1 MQATSAKLAKIAAK
15 IEALVAF
22 LTQRC
27 LLDEPSARAI
37 ATRNARK
44 RILNELAY
52 GHSFLAYSSDDD
64 VPEAVKA
71 YLQLEDLFEGEQLE
85 LITSKLAAFFLGV
98 RAATAAGK
106 AKAAVT
112 TVRKLVD
119 VYTGKFGV
127 WQALLRGL
135 LDSAICLHSVTINGL
150 RDARSKPDGVMGLF
164 PSGMREYLL
173 RKIPELPKMF
183 EHLLAEQDK
192 LRRALHMLCPAH
204 GFTPSQ
210 ARNIYAK
217 LLQDSVT
224 FERLGDVMGIIP
236 TASDDPAYIAD
247 WGVMRVFRGAE
258 KRETL
263 KKQFENI
270 QALLEDLARN
280 GPELG
285 ANFELGVEPAEL
297 EPVAAHIT
305 APSRKRVLVPEVLE
319 APEELICDDI
329 ADLDRKCC
337 STDSTHDTTVSAEQA
352 SAEDETGFTTPS
364 PTKISNLSKLELFR
378 LQCAPLKMP
387 RQRQD

>member
-1 MQATSAKLAKIAAK
+1 MSASQEERKTANSSEESEQITDSDGLPELVTDSDTDLENNKLPELGTGNEDNKPK
-15 IEALVAF
+15 P
-22 LTQRC
+22 
-27 LLDEPSARAI
+27 PSRRDRPPPRPHHKPRELKSRARPPARA
-37 ATRNARK
+37 N
-44 RILNELAY
+44 
-52 GHSFLAYSSDDD
+52 
-64 VPEAVKA
+64 
-71 YLQLEDLFEGEQLE
+71 
-85 LITSKLAAFFLGV
+85 
-98 RAATAAGK
+98 
-106 AKAAVT
+106 
-112 TVRKLVD
+112 
-119 VYTGKFGV
+119 
-127 WQALLRGL
+127 
-135 LDSAICLHSVTINGL
+135 
-150 RDARSKPDGVMGLF
+150 
-164 PSGMREYLL
+164 RE
-173 RKIPELPKMF
+173 
-183 EHLLAEQDK
+183 H
-192 LRRALHMLCPAH
+192 
-204 GFTPSQ
+204 
-210 ARNIYAK
+210 
-217 LLQDSVT
+217 
-224 FERLGDVMGIIP
+224 VMGIIP

-247 WGVMRVFRGAE
+247 WGVMRVFSGAE

-285 ANFELGVEPAEL
+285 ADFELGVEPADF

>member
-1 MQATSAKLAKIAAK
+1 MQASAAKLAKNAAR

-22 LTQRC
+22 LTERC
-27 LLDEPSARAI
+27 GLDEPSARAI
-37 ATRNARK
+37 ATKNARK
-44 RILNELAY
+44 WVLNELAY
-52 GHSFLAYSSDDD
+52 GHSFLVDASDDD
-64 VPEAVKA
+64 VPAAVKTF
-71 YLQLEDLFEGEQLE
+71 LQLEDLFEGEQLE

-135 LDSAICLHSVTINGL
+135 LDYALCLHSVTINGL
-150 RDARSKPDGVMGLF
+150 RDARSKPGGVMSLF
-164 PSGMREYLL
+164 PPGMREYLL
-173 RKIPELPKMF
+173 GKIPELPKMF

-210 ARNIYAK
+210 ARIIYAN

-247 WGVMRVFRGAE
+247 WGVMRVFRGSA
-258 KRETL
+258 KRKTL
-263 KKQFENI
+263 KKQFKNI

-285 ANFELGVEPAEL
+285 ADFDLGVEPAEL
-297 EPVAAHIT
+297 EPVAAQIT
-305 APSRKRVLVPEVLE
+305 APSRKRVLV
-319 APEELICDDI
+319 A
-329 ADLDRKCC
+329 
-337 STDSTHDTTVSAEQA
+337 TVSGYNEEA
-352 SAEDETGFTTPS
+352 SGYTTPP
-364 PTKISNLSKLELFR
+364 PTKMSKLKRFR
-378 LQCAPLKMP
+378 LQLAPIKM

>member
-1 MQATSAKLAKIAAK
+1 MQASAAKLAKIAAN

-37 ATRNARK
+37 ATKNARK
-44 RILNELAY
+44 WILNELAY
-52 GHSFLAYSSDDD
+52 GHSFLVDASDDD
-64 VPEAVKA
+64 VPDTAKTF
-71 YLQLEDLFEGEQLE
+71 LQLEDPFEGEQLA

-106 AKAAVT
+106 NNAAVT
-112 TVRKLVD
+112 IVRRLVD
-119 VYTGKFGV
+119 VYTSKFGV

-135 LDSAICLHSVTINGL
+135 LDYAICLHSVTINAL
-150 RDARSKPDGVMGLF
+150 RDARSKPDGAMSLF

-173 RKIPELPKMF
+173 GKIPELPKMF

-204 GFTPSQ
+204 GFNPSQ
-210 ARNIYAK
+210 ARIIYGK

-224 FERLGDVMGIIP
+224 FERLSDVMYIIP

-247 WGVMRVFRGAE
+247 CGVMLVFRGAE
-258 KRETL
+258 KRATL

-285 ANFELGVEPAEL
+285 ADFDLGVEPAEV
-297 EPVAAHIT
+297 EPAAQIT
-305 APSRKRVLVPEVLE
+305 APSRKRVLV
-319 APEELICDDI
+319 A
-329 ADLDRKCC
+329 
-337 STDSTHDTTVSAEQA
+337 TVSGDNEEA
-352 SAEDETGFTTPS
+352 SGYTTPS
-364 PTKISNLSKLELFR
+364 PTKISKLSKLELFR
-378 LQCAPLKMP
+378 LQLAPIKL

>member
-1 MQATSAKLAKIAAK
+1 
-15 IEALVAF
+15 
-22 LTQRC
+22 
-27 LLDEPSARAI
+27 
-37 ATRNARK
+37 
-44 RILNELAY
+44 
-52 GHSFLAYSSDDD
+52 
-64 VPEAVKA
+64 
-71 YLQLEDLFEGEQLE
+71 
-85 LITSKLAAFFLGV
+85 
-98 RAATAAGK
+98 
-106 AKAAVT
+106 
-112 TVRKLVD
+112 
-119 VYTGKFGV
+119 
-127 WQALLRGL
+127 
-135 LDSAICLHSVTINGL
+135 
-150 RDARSKPDGVMGLF
+150 MGIF

-210 ARNIYAK
+210 ARIIYAK

>member
-1 MQATSAKLAKIAAK
+1 
-15 IEALVAF
+15 
-22 LTQRC
+22 
-27 LLDEPSARAI
+27 
-37 ATRNARK
+37 
-44 RILNELAY
+44 
-52 GHSFLAYSSDDD
+52 
-64 VPEAVKA
+64 
-71 YLQLEDLFEGEQLE
+71 
-85 LITSKLAAFFLGV
+85 
-98 RAATAAGK
+98 
-106 AKAAVT
+106 VT
-112 TVRKLVD
+112 IVRKLVD
-119 VYTGKFGV
+119 VYTGQFGV
-127 WQALLRGL
+127 CRTGKRDL
-135 LDSAICLHSVTINGL
+135 LDSAISLYNVTINGL
-150 RDARSKPDGVMGLF
+150 RDAKSKPDGVMSLF
-164 PSGMREYLL
+164 PSGMREYLM
-173 RKIPELPKMF
+173 RKIPKSAKIL

-204 GFTPSQ
+204 GFNPSQ
-210 ARNIYAK
+210 ARIIYAK

>member
-1 MQATSAKLAKIAAK
+1 MQASAAKLAKIAAK

-27 LLDEPSARAI
+27 LLDEPPARAI
-37 ATRNARK
+37 ATKNARK
-44 RILNELAY
+44 WVLDDLAY

-64 VPEAVKA
+64 VPDAVKA
-71 YLQLEDLFEGEQLE
+71 FLQLEDLFEGEQLE

-106 AKAAVT
+106 DNGAVT
-112 TVRKLVD
+112 IVRKLVD
-119 VYTGKFGV
+119 VYTGQFGV
-127 WQALLRGL
+127 CRTGKRDL
-135 LDSAICLHSVTINGL
+135 LDSAISLYNVTINGL
-150 RDARSKPDGVMGLF
+150 RDAKSKPDGVMSLF
-164 PSGMREYLL
+164 PSGMREYLM
-173 RKIPELPKMF
+173 RKIPQFAKIL

-204 GFTPSQ
+204 GFNPSQ
-210 ARNIYAK
+210 ARIIYAK

-224 FERLGDVMGIIP
+224 FERLVDVMGIIP

-247 WGVMRVFRGAE
+247 CGVMLVFRGAA

-285 ANFELGVEPAEL
+285 ADFELGVEPAEL
-297 EPVAAHIT
+297 EPVAAQIT
-305 APSRKRVLVPEVLE
+305 APSRKRVLV
-319 APEELICDDI
+319 A
-329 ADLDRKCC
+329 
-337 STDSTHDTTVSAEQA
+337 TVSGDNEEA
-352 SAEDETGFTTPS
+352 SGYTTPP
-364 PTKISNLSKLELFR
+364 PTKMSKLELFR
-378 LQCAPLKMP
+378 IKCAPIKMRP
-387 RQRQD
+387 QRQD